1 MARNKPMPKT
11 ETTSRRKRPGTGNG
25 CTFVSSHQEK
35 KGIQHSAQ
43 RSSLLLFAAVEP
55 GQNIGTGFRQAV
67 ACGKFRQP
75 VNGFETCSNHTKT
88 NAPLFM
94 QEQGCL
100 FASALKKIRPTT
112 FHAARQCPVPT
123 NLQANSAAKLE
134 KHLHCSQSAFQSP
147 AKTPSSRRSLSVLHL
162 VKNQTNCNIGGLLW
176 TFAPHVVSCVCVCVR
191 KDQREWEAQMC
202 VFEADCVW
210 RICPR

>member
-1 MARNKPMPKT
+1 MYADTIKWLCAITFCGTSPSFARCHVARNKPMPKT

-112 FHAARQCPVPT
+112 FHACPTMSCGPR
-123 NLQANSAAKLE
+123 
-134 KHLHCSQSAFQSP
+134 CR
-147 AKTPSSRRSLSVLHL
+147 PSSPHPRESFLS
-162 VKNQTNCNIGGLLW
+162 CGL
-176 TFAPHVVSCVCVCVR
+176 ASMPPCSV
-191 KDQREWEAQMC
+191 
-202 VFEADCVW
+202 
-210 RICPR
+210 